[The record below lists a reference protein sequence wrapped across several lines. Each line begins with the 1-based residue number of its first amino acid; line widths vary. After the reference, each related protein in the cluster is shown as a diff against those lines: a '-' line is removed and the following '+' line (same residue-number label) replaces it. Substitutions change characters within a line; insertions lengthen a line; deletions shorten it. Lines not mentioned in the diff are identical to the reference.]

1 MYYIKYE
8 FYFNIFN
15 NLLYYI
21 LHILAECK
29 EQASVG
35 FGVVFLAAQPFEKC
49 IAGKDNCRMC
59 HSRVIASIVEDKH
72 SDPAL
77 AGKLPQGS
85 RYPNGQEQE
94 ELLPIEGRVAEE
106 TVIGTLGSSMVVM
119 L

>member
-1 MYYIKYE
+1 MNKFMKHMVIHLCE
-8 FYFNIFN
+8 E
-15 NLLYYI
+15 
-21 LHILAECK
+21 LH
-29 EQASVG
+29 G
-35 FGVVFLAAQPFEKC
+35 FAAVTPQH
-49 IAGKDNCRMC
+49 R
-59 HSRVIASIVEDKH
+59 IVEDKH

-77 AGKLPQGS
+77 ASKFPQSS